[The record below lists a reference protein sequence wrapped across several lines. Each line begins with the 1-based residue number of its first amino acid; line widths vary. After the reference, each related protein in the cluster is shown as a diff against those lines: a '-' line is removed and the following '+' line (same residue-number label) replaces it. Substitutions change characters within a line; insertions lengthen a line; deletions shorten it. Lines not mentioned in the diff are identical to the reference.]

1 MNRRGFLGTMVGVI
15 AAPAVVRAE
24 NLMKLWVPRDP
35 ATWVGIDLAS
45 TPDVAAVWSRAL
57 YSDTYRKSLGA
68 WFAAT
73 VDQLMY
79 VHLCSYPAPGLGAQR
94 KEVPRGCEIEVQEG
108 RAHEDRARDRAEE
121 GKTTTGR
128 NSGDEFALR
137 RERRRVLTLGTS
149 AKKSDSPASV
159 GLFLP

>member
-1 MNRRGFLGTMVGVI
+1 MNRRGFLGTIAGVI

-45 TPDVAAVWSRAL
+45 NPDVLAIWSRAL
-57 YSDTYRKSLGA
+57 QREALGV
-68 WFAAT
+68 WFAARF
-73 VDQLMY
+73 DQLMHEY
-79 VHLCSYPAPGLGAQR
+79 LCSNPAPGTIGAQP
-94 KEVPRGCEIEVQEG
+94 KEVPRGCQIEVQEG
-108 RAHEDRARDRAEE
+108 RVHEDRARDRAEE
-121 GKTTTGR
+121 GKTTTGGS
-128 NSGDEFALR
+128 SGDEFALR